1 MGIFLVQMHEG
12 ESIYLAN
19 KWDVIV
25 FSVLLLVALL
35 LVFKNKIPS
44 VSVIREFVEIA
55 NTRGGGIILL
65 SFFTWIFF
73 RSAMLFIYHILSMAN
88 QTGTTVDK
96 AQAVVTAG
104 LGFVTGSSFGGA
116 FGALLKTMNPPQN
129 DSPSS
134 PPPGVQQA
142 ETITKTTS
150 TIQPP
155 VPPEAPKQWRKLPL
169 MTG

>member
-1 MGIFLVQMHEG
+1 VNTFLLQMHEG

-25 FSVLLLVALL
+25 FVTLLLVVLIL
-35 LVFKNKIPS
+35 IFRNKVPS

-116 FGALLKTMNPPQN
+116 FGALLKTMNPPQTE
-129 DSPSS
+129 PPIS
-134 PPPGVQQA
+134 PPSGVQQA

-150 TIQPP
+150 TIPPP
-155 VPPEAPKQWRKLPL
+155 VLPEPPK
-169 MTG
+169 